1 MYLGENRRWVPLY
14 HCSFSEGD
22 LVEQTKIALSA
33 IKIFRLGP
41 SGPFFLYCQII
52 SRVTMTYSVMKSVF
66 RGPSDFKL
74 KKQRFSQGR
83 LVYPPPPGGGRYCH
97 MWAI

>member
-1 MYLGENRRWVPLY
+1 MYLGGNRRWVPLY

-33 IKIFRLGP
+33 INLVL

-52 SRVTMTYSVMKSVF
+52 SRVTMAYSIIKSVF
-66 RGPSDFKL
+66 RGPSDLYFKVKKTALYTRSTCLTL
-74 KKQRFSQGR
+74 KRNSWVISGEGCVF
-83 LVYPPPPGGGRYCH
+83 
-97 MWAI
+97 